1 MGQPEGNKYLMYRMF
16 FFMRKWFTPMFVNRF
31 GIDMNKEA
39 NPYGERYD
47 WALGRTRKGFYIQA
61 FQTLLEGMKT
71 MGKSFKYMSKKEK
84 VALRKAA
91 AEGTAIIMFSL
102 LASMI
107 FGYDDDDEEKWKKIR
122 ERSGVIGSDEFN
134 TWGFMQNH
142 MLALM
147 MGLQAETSAFV
158 PLPKIAGVNLGADDY
173 AGLLTSTTTA
183 FGNTLLLYLEILSD
197 VFNLV
202 TFNDLSVYKKEAG
215 PYSWEEKDDYKIV
228 NHLMRTFGFTGSSGD
243 PETMVKNLRN
253 SSSRIGR

>member
-1 MGQPEGNKYLMYRMF
+1 
-16 FFMRKWFTPMFVNRF
+16 
-31 GIDMNKEA
+31 
-39 NPYGERYD
+39 
-47 WALGRTRKGFYIQA
+47 
-61 FQTLLEGMKT
+61 
-71 MGKSFKYMSKKEK
+71 
-84 VALRKAA
+84 
-91 AEGTAIIMFSL
+91 
-102 LASMI
+102 
-107 FGYDDDDEEKWKKIR
+107 
-122 ERSGVIGSDEFN
+122 
-134 TWGFMQNH
+134 
-142 MLALM
+142 ML
-147 MGLQAETSAFV
+147 GLQAETSAFV

-197 VFNLV
+197 IFNLV